1 MKSNRRQFFAVT
13 GAGAAAAW
21 MPTIIP
27 AWAFGANDR
36 VRTGHIGVRN
46 QGKNNLKELLKNKN
60 VDVVAVCDVDSD
72 VLAKAVKLVQDSKK
86 EPIKAEKDFRVLLND
101 KSIDAVVVTTP
112 DHWHAIPTIEA

>member
-27 AWAFGANDR
+27 ARAFGANDR

-46 QGKNNLKELLKNKN
+46 QGTNNLKELLKNKN
-60 VDVVAVCDVDSD
+60 VDVAREVDLITHYPTTLEWGN
-72 VLAKAVKLVQDSKK
+72 VY
-86 EPIKAEKDFRVLLND
+86 
-101 KSIDAVVVTTP
+101 VTTANEY
-112 DHWHAIPTIEA
+112 DR